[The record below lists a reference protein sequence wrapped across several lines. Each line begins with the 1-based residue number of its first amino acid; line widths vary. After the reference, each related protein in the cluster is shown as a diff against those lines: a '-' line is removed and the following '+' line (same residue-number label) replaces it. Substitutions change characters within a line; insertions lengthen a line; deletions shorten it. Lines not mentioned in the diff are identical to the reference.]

1 LLELDKNTA
10 TILGSLKWCV
20 PLDRGLA
27 MRLHPVRRAG
37 SIAGAFLLVAS
48 ICGAAV
54 AQERPEPLWPTAGW
68 QTSTPEEQGMDSAVL
83 ARLVDYGTTLS
94 FDSLLIVRHG
104 KIVLDASYA
113 PYSSDVPHIINSST
127 KAVIGTLT
135 ALAIKDGLLDNADHR
150 MLDLFADRSITN
162 LDDRKKAITL
172 QHLLDMTSGIDWKE
186 PLDGRP
192 ESVIDM
198 ERSPDWIK
206 FILDRPMA
214 RAPGDIFNYD
224 SGNPHLLSAIL
235 SKVTGMS
242 AEDYAKARLFGP
254 LGITTWNWRRDPQGI
269 STGGYGLALQ
279 PRDMA
284 KIGYLYLHHG
294 EWEDK
299 PLVPRDW
306 VERASHA
313 TVNMNVTFEPA
324 FRYSNLFWALPNKHV
339 YFAAGYNCQLI
350 MVFPELDIVAA
361 TTARDN
367 CPHGRLA
374 DAISRAVKSE
384 TALAPDPAG
393 ASLLAVANRNSSTE
407 KRSEVGA
414 MPELA
419 SAISGKIY
427 TFPANALNLKSLSLT
442 FAEPEAHYD
451 LELHRQDPGQPPLAS
466 SGQIGLD
473 GLYRKGEPTAYGT
486 AAIKGT
492 WLNGSTFVIERLI
505 IGAGQEAQKWT
516 LSFDG
521 GRLHLRGRSRDGRT
535 LTIDGETG
543 G

>member
-1 LLELDKNTA
+1 MILLMVSIFSA
-10 TILGSLKWCV
+10 AFAQGS
-20 PLDRGLA
+20 A
-27 MRLHPVRRAG
+27 
-37 SIAGAFLLVAS
+37 
-48 ICGAAV
+48 
-54 AQERPEPLWPTAGW
+54 ERIWPTAGW
-68 QTSTPEEQGMDSAVL
+68 QTSTPEEQGMESAAL
-83 ARLVDYGTTLS
+83 ARLVDFGTTIS

-104 KIVLDASYA
+104 RIVLDASYA
-113 PYSSDVPHIINSST
+113 PSTSEVPHIINSST

-135 ALAIKDGLLDNADHR
+135 ALAIKDGLLDSTDHR
-150 MLDLFADRSITN
+150 MLDLFADRSIAN
-162 LDDRKKAITL
+162 LDDRKKAVTL

-198 ERSPDWIK
+198 ERSPDWVK

-224 SGNPHLLSAIL
+224 SGNPHLLSAVL

-242 AEDYAKARLFGP
+242 ASDYAKARLFGP
-254 LGITTWNWRRDPQGI
+254 LGISTWNWRRDPQGI

-299 PLVPRDW
+299 PLVPPDW

-313 TVNMNVTFEPA
+313 TVNMNVSFDPA
-324 FRYSNLFWALPNKHV
+324 LRYSNLFWALPNRHV

-350 MVFPELDIVAA
+350 MVFPELDIVAV
-361 TTARDN
+361 TTAREN

-374 DAISRAVKSE
+374 DAISRAVKSG
-384 TALAPDPAG
+384 TALPPDAAG
-393 ASLLAVANRNSSTE
+393 ATLLADAIRIVSTE
-407 KRSEVGA
+407 KRSDVA
-414 MPELA
+414 ATPELA
-419 SAISGKIY
+419 AVISGKTY
-427 TFPANALNLKSLSLT
+427 KFPANALNLKSLSLT
-442 FAEPEAHYD
+442 FAEPQARCN
-451 LELHRQDPGQPPLAS
+451 LEIYPQDPAQPPLTS
-466 SGQIGLD
+466 SGPIGLD
-473 GLYRKGEPTAYGT
+473 GLYRKGEPSASGVV
-486 AAIKGT
+486 AMKGT
-492 WLNGSTFVIERLI
+492 WLNGSTFVIERLT

-521 GRLHLRGRSRDGRT
+521 EKLSLRGRGRDGRAV
-535 LTIDGETG
+535 TIDGEVG